1 MRPPGTSG
9 AEVLPSQGAWTEV
22 PGQTACWAAPSF
34 DAQPIERYSLT
45 VPLYLAYHFGQR
57 EAPETALLYRIGRR
71 LAVIQTFRLLS
82 LQQNNLL

>member
-22 PGQTACWAAPSF
+22 PGQTARLAAPSF

-45 VPLYLAYHFGQR
+45 VPLYLAYQFGQR
-57 EAPETALLYRIGRR
+57 ESPETALLYRIGRR
-71 LAVIQTFRLLS
+71 LAMIQTFRLPFM
-82 LQQNNLL
+82 QQNSLL